1 MTQNFFDT
9 FNLPVLFNI
18 DIDMLNHQYRT
29 LQKTIHPDR
38 FVNATD
44 AEKKQ
49 SLQKST
55 QINDAYQVLKD
66 PIKRASHIISL
77 HQVLKENTLP
87 PDFLMQQMEWEEEF
101 ETINDLEQV
110 QLFSDKIDGERK
122 MLMDLLAMDL
132 DEKKDWESA
141 TNIVGKL
148 KFITNLFLRI
158 QQRKLSMDNS

>member
-101 ETINDLEQV
+101 ETINDLEQI
-110 QLFSDKIDGERK
+110 QLFSDKIEK
-122 MLMDLLAMDL
+122 EKKILMELLAMNL
-132 DEKKDWESA
+132 DEQKDWESA
-141 TNIVGKL
+141 TNIISKL

-158 QQRKLSMDNS
+158 QQKKLSMDKS

>member
-110 QLFSDKIDGERK
+110 QLFSDKIDGEKK
-122 MLMDLLAMDL
+122 MLMDLLAIDL

-141 TNIVGKL
+141 TNIIGKL

-158 QQRKLSMDNS
+158 QQKKLSMDNS

>member
-77 HQVLKENTLP
+77 HQVLKDNTLP

-110 QLFSDKIDGERK
+110 QLFSDKIDGEKK
-122 MLMDLLAMDL
+122 MLMDLLAIDL

-141 TNIVGKL
+141 TNIIGKL

-158 QQRKLSMDNS
+158 QQKKLSMDNS

>member
-110 QLFSDKIDGERK
+110 QLFSDKIDGEKK

-158 QQRKLSMDNS
+158 QQKKLSMDNS

>member
-44 AEKKQ
+44 VEKKQ

-110 QLFSDKIDGERK
+110 QLFSDKIDGEKK

-141 TNIVGKL
+141 TNIIGKL

-158 QQRKLSMDNS
+158 QQKKLSMDNS

>member
-1 MTQNFFDT
+1 MTQNFFET

-77 HQVLKENTLP
+77 HQVLKDNTLP

-110 QLFSDKIDGERK
+110 QLFSDKIDGEKK
-122 MLMDLLAMDL
+122 MLMDLLAIDL

-141 TNIVGKL
+141 TNIIGKL

-158 QQRKLSMDNS
+158 QQKKLSMDNS

>member
-1 MTQNFFDT
+1 
-9 FNLPVLFNI
+9 
-18 DIDMLNHQYRT
+18 MLNHQYRT

-110 QLFSDKIDGERK
+110 QLFSDKIDGEKK

-141 TNIVGKL
+141 TNIIGKL

-158 QQRKLSMDNS
+158 QQKKLSMDNS

>member
-1 MTQNFFDT
+1 
-9 FNLPVLFNI
+9 
-18 DIDMLNHQYRT
+18 MLNHQYRT

-77 HQVLKENTLP
+77 YQVVKENALP

-101 ETINDLEQV
+101 ETINDLEQI
-110 QLFSDKIDGERK
+110 QLFSDKIEEEK
-122 MLMDLLAMDL
+122 KILMELLAKNL
-132 DEKKDWESA
+132 DEQKDWESA
-141 TNIVGKL
+141 TNIISKL

-158 QQRKLSMDNS
+158 QQKKLSLDKS

>member
-1 MTQNFFDT
+1 MTQNFFET

-101 ETINDLEQV
+101 ETINDLEQI
-110 QLFSDKIDGERK
+110 QLFSDKIEEEK
-122 MLMDLLAMDL
+122 KILMELLAMNL
-132 DEKKDWESA
+132 DEQKDWESA
-141 TNIVGKL
+141 TNIISKL

-158 QQRKLSMDNS
+158 QQKKLSMDKS

>member
-1 MTQNFFDT
+1 MTQNFFET

-49 SLQKST
+49 SLKKST

-122 MLMDLLAMDL
+122 MLMDLLVMDL
-132 DEKKDWESA
+132 DKKKDWESA
-141 TNIVGKL
+141 TNIIGKL

-158 QQRKLSMDNS
+158 QQKKLSMDNS

>member
-77 HQVLKENTLP
+77 HQVLKENVLP

-101 ETINDLEQV
+101 EIINDLEQV
-110 QLFSDKIDGERK
+110 QLFSDKIDGEKK

-141 TNIVGKL
+141 TNIIGKL

-158 QQRKLSMDNS
+158 QQKKLSMDNS

>member
-1 MTQNFFDT
+1 LTQNFFET

-66 PIKRASHIISL
+66 PIKRASHIINL
-77 HQVLKENTLP
+77 HQVFKENTLP
-87 PDFLMQQMEWEEEF
+87 PDFLMQQMEWEEEL
-101 ETINDLEQV
+101 ETINDLEQI
-110 QLFSDKIDGERK
+110 QLFSDKIEEEK
-122 MLMDLLAMDL
+122 KILMELLAMDL

-141 TNIVGKL
+141 TNVIGKL

-158 QQRKLSMDNS
+158 QQKKLLMDKS

>member
-1 MTQNFFDT
+1 
-9 FNLPVLFNI
+9 
-18 DIDMLNHQYRT
+18 MLNHQYRT

-101 ETINDLEQV
+101 ETINDLEQI
-110 QLFSDKIDGERK
+110 QLFSDKIEEEK
-122 MLMDLLAMDL
+122 KILMELLAKNL
-132 DEKKDWESA
+132 DEQKDWESA
-141 TNIVGKL
+141 TNIISKL

-158 QQRKLSMDNS
+158 QQKKLSLDKS

>member
-77 HQVLKENTLP
+77 HQVLKDNTLP

-110 QLFSDKIDGERK
+110 QLFSDKIEGEKK
-122 MLMDLLAMDL
+122 MLMDLVAMDL

-141 TNIVGKL
+141 TNIIGKL

-158 QQRKLSMDNS
+158 QQKKLSMDNS

>member
-110 QLFSDKIDGERK
+110 QLFSDKIDGEKK

-141 TNIVGKL
+141 TNIIGKL

-158 QQRKLSMDNS
+158 QQKKLLMDNS

>member
-1 MTQNFFDT
+1 MTQNFFET

-77 HQVLKENTLP
+77 HQVLKESALP

-110 QLFSDKIDGERK
+110 QLFSDKIDGEK
-122 MLMDLLAMDL
+122 KILMDLLAMDL
-132 DEKKDWESA
+132 DKKKDWESA
-141 TNIVGKL
+141 TNIIGKL

-158 QQRKLSMDNS
+158 QQKKLSMDNS

>member
-132 DEKKDWESA
+132 DEKKDWESV
-141 TNIVGKL
+141 TNIIGKL

-158 QQRKLSMDNS
+158 QQKKLSMDNS

>member
-132 DEKKDWESA
+132 DEKIDWESA
-141 TNIVGKL
+141 TNIIGKL

-158 QQRKLSMDNS
+158 QQKKLSMDNS

>member
-1 MTQNFFDT
+1 MTQNFFET

-77 HQVLKENTLP
+77 HQVLKDNTLP

-110 QLFSDKIDGERK
+110 QLFSDKIDGEKK

-141 TNIVGKL
+141 TNIIGKL

-158 QQRKLSMDNS
+158 QQKKLSMDNS

>member
-77 HQVLKENTLP
+77 HQVLKEKTLP

-110 QLFSDKIDGERK
+110 QLFSDKIDGEKK

-141 TNIVGKL
+141 TNIIGKL

-158 QQRKLSMDNS
+158 QQKKLSMDNS

>member
-1 MTQNFFDT
+1 MTQNFFET

-110 QLFSDKIDGERK
+110 QLFSDKIDGEKK

-141 TNIVGKL
+141 TNIIGKL

>member
-1 MTQNFFDT
+1 LTQNFFET
-9 FNLPVLFNI
+9 FNLPILFNI

-66 PIKRASHIISL
+66 PIKRASHIINL
-77 HQVLKENTLP
+77 HQVFKENTLP
-87 PDFLMQQMEWEEEF
+87 PDFLMQQMEWEEEL
-101 ETINDLEQV
+101 ETINDLEQI
-110 QLFSDKIDGERK
+110 QLFSDKIEEEK
-122 MLMDLLAMDL
+122 KILMELLAMDL

-141 TNIVGKL
+141 TNVIGKL

-158 QQRKLSMDNS
+158 QQKKLLMDKS

>member
-101 ETINDLEQV
+101 ETINDLEQI
-110 QLFSDKIDGERK
+110 QLFSDKIEK
-122 MLMDLLAMDL
+122 EKKILMELLAMNL
-132 DEKKDWESA
+132 DEQKDWESA
-141 TNIVGKL
+141 TNIISKL

-158 QQRKLSMDNS
+158 QQKKLSLDKS

>member
-1 MTQNFFDT
+1 
-9 FNLPVLFNI
+9 
-18 DIDMLNHQYRT
+18 MLNHQYRT

-77 HQVLKENTLP
+77 HQVLKDNTLP

-110 QLFSDKIDGERK
+110 QLFSDKIDGEKK

-141 TNIVGKL
+141 TNIIGKL

-158 QQRKLSMDNS
+158 QQKKLSMDNS

>member
-1 MTQNFFDT
+1 MTQNFFET

-101 ETINDLEQV
+101 ETINDLEQI
-110 QLFSDKIDGERK
+110 QLFSDKIEK
-122 MLMDLLAMDL
+122 EKKILMELLAMNL
-132 DEKKDWESA
+132 DEQKDWESA
-141 TNIVGKL
+141 TNIISKL

-158 QQRKLSMDNS
+158 QQKKLSMDKS

>member
-1 MTQNFFDT
+1 LTQNFFEI

-66 PIKRASHIISL
+66 PIKRASHIINL
-77 HQVLKENTLP
+77 HQVFKENTLP
-87 PDFLMQQMEWEEEF
+87 PDFLMQQMEWEEEL
-101 ETINDLEQV
+101 ETINDLEQI
-110 QLFSDKIDGERK
+110 QLFSDKIEEEK
-122 MLMDLLAMDL
+122 KILMELLAMDL

-141 TNIVGKL
+141 TNVIGKL

-158 QQRKLSMDNS
+158 QQKKLLMDKS

>member
-1 MTQNFFDT
+1 MTQNFFET

-110 QLFSDKIDGERK
+110 QLFSDKIDGEKK
-122 MLMDLLAMDL
+122 MLMDLLAIDL
-132 DEKKDWESA
+132 DKKKDWESA
-141 TNIVGKL
+141 TNIIGKL

-158 QQRKLSMDNS
+158 QQKKLSMDNS

>member
-101 ETINDLEQV
+101 ETINNLEQV
-110 QLFSDKIDGERK
+110 QLFSDKIDGEKK
-122 MLMDLLAMDL
+122 MLMDLLAIDL

-141 TNIVGKL
+141 TNIIGKL

-158 QQRKLSMDNS
+158 QQKKLSMDNS

>member
-1 MTQNFFDT
+1 
-9 FNLPVLFNI
+9 
-18 DIDMLNHQYRT
+18 MLNHQYRT

-44 AEKKQ
+44 AEKQQ

-101 ETINDLEQV
+101 ETINDLEQI
-110 QLFSDKIDGERK
+110 QLFSDKIEEEK
-122 MLMDLLAMDL
+122 KILMELLAMNL
-132 DEKKDWESA
+132 DEQKDWESA
-141 TNIVGKL
+141 TNIISKL

-158 QQRKLSMDNS
+158 QQKKLSMDKS

>member
-1 MTQNFFDT
+1 MTQNFFET

-77 HQVLKENTLP
+77 HQVLKESALP

-101 ETINDLEQV
+101 ETINDLEQIR
-110 QLFSDKIDGERK
+110 LFSDKIEEEK
-122 MLMDLLAMDL
+122 KILMELLAMNL
-132 DEKKDWESA
+132 DEQKDWESA
-141 TNIVGKL
+141 TNIISKL

-158 QQRKLSMDNS
+158 QQKKLSMDKS

>member
-55 QINDAYQVLKD
+55 QINDAYQVIKD

-101 ETINDLEQV
+101 ETINDLEQI
-110 QLFSDKIDGERK
+110 QLFSDKIDGEKK

-141 TNIVGKL
+141 TNIIGKL

-158 QQRKLSMDNS
+158 QQKKLSMDNS

>member
-101 ETINDLEQV
+101 ETINDLEKV
-110 QLFSDKIDGERK
+110 QLFSDKIDGEKK

-141 TNIVGKL
+141 TNIIGKL

-158 QQRKLSMDNS
+158 QQKKLSMDNS

>member
-1 MTQNFFDT
+1 LTQNFFDT

-110 QLFSDKIDGERK
+110 QLFSDKIDGEKK
-122 MLMDLLAMDL
+122 MLMDLLAIDL

-141 TNIVGKL
+141 TNIIGKL

-158 QQRKLSMDNS
+158 QQKKLSMDNS

>member
-1 MTQNFFDT
+1 MTQNLFDT

-110 QLFSDKIDGERK
+110 QLFSDKIDGEKK

-141 TNIVGKL
+141 TNIIGKL

-158 QQRKLSMDNS
+158 QQKKLSMDNS

>member
-1 MTQNFFDT
+1 MTQNFFET

-77 HQVLKENTLP
+77 HQVLKENALP
-87 PDFLMQQMEWEEEF
+87 MQQMEWEEEF

-110 QLFSDKIDGERK
+110 QLFSDKIDGEKK

-141 TNIVGKL
+141 TNIIGKL

-158 QQRKLSMDNS
+158 QQKKLSMDNS

>member
-1 MTQNFFDT
+1 
-9 FNLPVLFNI
+9 
-18 DIDMLNHQYRT
+18 MLNHQYRT

-110 QLFSDKIDGERK
+110 QLFSDKIEGEKK
-122 MLMDLLAMDL
+122 MLMDLVAMDL

-141 TNIVGKL
+141 TNIIGKL

-158 QQRKLSMDNS
+158 QQKKLSMDNS

>member
-101 ETINDLEQV
+101 ETINNLEQV
-110 QLFSDKIDGERK
+110 QLFSDKIDGEKK

-141 TNIVGKL
+141 TNIIGKL

>member
-110 QLFSDKIDGERK
+110 QLFSDKIDGEKK

-141 TNIVGKL
+141 TNIIGKL

-158 QQRKLSMDNS
+158 QQKKLSMGNS